1 MKSTTA
7 KVWFVVRIIRT
18 GNWLAR
24 AMLLAGAIGVA
35 LAIYL
40 SVRHSPAMTT
50 VRWLPRFIA
59 VWADHHGRFCNFP
72 AYAMLAVPFL
82 MVTTGALRRACVA
95 ALLVV
100 FVALLELVQ
109 LWIPTRVADL
119 WDIVWGGAGILAV
132 WGIFEAVRKLKL
144 VTSAQSGA
152 GKLNES
158 VRTIP

>member
-7 KVWFVVRIIRT
+7 KMRFVLRFVRS
-18 GNWLAR
+18 GNWLEK
-24 AMLLAGAIGVA
+24 AMLLAGAIGVT

-40 SVRHSPAMTT
+40 SVRPSAAMTT

-82 MVTTGALRRACVA
+82 MVTTNTLRRACVV

-119 WDIVWGGAGILAV
+119 RDIFWGGAGILAV
-132 WGIFEAVRKLKL
+132 WGIFEAVIKLRL

-152 GKLNES
+152 GN
-158 VRTIP
+158 

>member
-7 KVWFVVRIIRT
+7 KMRFVLRFVRS
-18 GNWLAR
+18 GNWLEK
-24 AMLLAGAIGVA
+24 AMLLAGAIGVT

-40 SVRHSPAMTT
+40 SVRPYPAVTT

-82 MVTTGALRRACVA
+82 MVTTNTLRRACVV

-119 WDIVWGGAGILAV
+119 RDIFWGGAGILAV
-132 WGIFEAVRKLKL
+132 WGIFEAVIKLRL

-152 GKLNES
+152 GN
-158 VRTIP
+158 